1 MSFYG
6 NIKNTARTQF
16 YFDRIYPNRV
26 SMDTNAKKDGI
37 FAGRYVLVEYE
48 QDISADDFQQYYF
61 YGGKMYTEMA
71 KVTAKMVLDSTQEI
85 EAIEG
90 GLDDAYVRPE
100 TIPHGTVCC
109 VPKGQRISMK
119 LGSPMYIQ
127 FTDSRGS
134 YKTTNKVEYDN
145 FYKSHHDMK
154 DPQIYI
160 IDSRM
165 YSVYSFVGG
174 QYAVIEPHRDYTTSN
189 EIEYRRA
196 KVTTTDSAEGPQSS
210 LEWEILSLGDSVFKR
225 NYNIDKGSYNT
236 ERTYDSTVWQKTY
249 VGNEEKYIMIADLNT
264 ITPTFSF
271 TADAPT
277 VTPVPPHYDP
287 NQTNTNYNIHIQGPW
302 GLRVRGANGNLK
314 VPSIDHFGRISD
326 KLPAI
331 RATDSI
337 VTYPSDFTTAWEGA
351 FYDIA
356 QEEED
361 KKFYSQYSNKWN
373 GKKDNKSSRVDG
385 AIYINRYGF
394 DPKIISKSK
403 DVTNPSSM
411 FYNPLVTPDSV
422 RDLVTLEPTGYS
434 GRLYNDHLGNEKFD
448 AQPDTQEFIMM
459 LPSIGDAISELW
471 DIVYGGRDT
480 NSTIKET
487 NTRNLDYQWEYAN
500 GVVKREGLRSIMDV
514 NGHFDDK
521 AVNTIAGCIN
531 TVHDMLGMII
541 VQNSDG
547 LDLSKYEDGYIY
559 QFSDGSYRRKTTKY
573 TYTRELPYS
582 YSKITLSEV
591 TYAKGHYYTKSGN
604 DYVVCND
611 ESFIS
616 GKEYYVKKI
625 DTPQK
630 YSVVSNM
637 GTLPNQTL
645 FYMTPVDPE
654 TGKPNYKVV
663 YDVAENINYYT
674 LNKETSLKVT
684 AFYSPYTFYY
694 PLMSGEQPGY
704 YLDMADKGT
713 EGRQYFI
720 LDRSSV
726 ENPLNQSLED
736 IGRYDFKTDKYVL
749 SYNEDGSAAETTD
762 LKYIYCPGYFY
773 KMTTETRD
781 DGTEVRTIRLEER
794 PYNQINLNDDY
805 YIVSGTLV
813 SGNNGG
819 QWVQNPDG
827 SFTTSDETSNLNVTG
842 MYKVKLLPWREN
854 YYYYAAQKKL
864 LPSFEEEIE
873 YDEEIAED
881 EIIEGGDLEDNSLLP
896 TYVPSYNYLALEK
909 LQDFYDKEFTYNAD
923 TALFT
928 KFYVAKFEDA
938 GVFYEKNKFYFKT
951 PDGSYA
957 IDKNDEMTEGREY
970 YADVTFNKFTG
981 RTFYVPN
988 KYYTIDPITNDYV
1001 LEKSLTY
1008 DSSKTYYRF
1017 NGGIYVMS
1025 DSLGVFAPHSEWSD
1039 VVLQVP
1045 ASVRLCY
1052 RDESIG
1058 TENLVNFGRGLN
1070 TIHGLILQMNKM
1082 LEIDNFNTRN
1092 RTTLQ
1097 GCINVINDI
1106 INKFNKLI
1114 PNNFAIIDDYGRVNT
1129 AHWSTLQKTS
1139 STKTKDSGAA
1149 EIVLAEGVNQDK
1161 FREVSSVSAMR
1172 GQWLTLSMNSS
1183 PAGPQFVIHHNF
1195 QKVTDTT
1202 SAGNKNGGTITGVT
1216 TGTNHGSGDTLQ
1228 LYTPIVDEMGH
1239 VVGKN
1244 TETVTL
1250 PYGFKTIASNGSV
1263 TGTSELTA
1271 SNANIIADNTQDTF
1285 TINMGNK
1292 WIRTA
1297 TNTTSDTMTFAH
1309 ILSPISSQANTAYG
1323 LQQDETVNV
1332 LDGDNTFE
1340 VPVFKFDEAGHIIFA
1355 ETHTVT
1361 IPEVFESVKVVGSST
1376 DTSDTTTSSGTI
1388 TADSLKDTLNF
1399 EAGNQWLQMSHNATT
1414 DTIVF
1419 KHYVKKFN
1427 ETTATTDL
1435 DNSNTFTVQEIA
1447 WDNAGHLTSSKKRT
1461 YTLQDGFK
1469 NLAIAN
1475 SGASTTTSPTAA
1487 AGTLTAAT
1495 QVDTATLDTS
1505 NRWITLV
1512 ADATN
1517 KKVTIGHAT
1526 AGTASTSRGDTANQ
1540 TPKFGATFKVLSVG
1554 IDQTGHVSSLA
1565 DHTVKIPLPSLT
1577 DNTTGNVVIGLSL
1590 VAADGAFTLTKTNV
1604 GTLALT
1610 GYTAPTERKTGV
1622 LAASDTI
1629 NGAFAKVQSYLYS
1642 LTDTINGLDYTD
1654 SNAAS
1659 GKYVSSVTQE
1669 NGKITVTHTDF
1680 SPSISITAGTGT
1692 AAPKVNVTVGG
1703 ATGTAQSLTTATTGI
1718 YGVTKLYNG
1727 VDSTSTALAATA
1739 NAVKAAY
1746 DKANAAVVANAAIT
1760 GATKCKITYDAKGL
1774 VTAGVDLEAS
1784 DIPDISATYLTH
1796 AKKYE
1801 YDLTKVSNYNTTLS
1815 AITDNTLTVAQLVMK
1830 VASLEA
1836 RIKALEG

>member
-26 SMDTNAKKDGI
+26 AMDDNAKKDGI
-37 FAGRYVLVEYE
+37 FVGRYVLVEYE

-61 YGGKMYTEMA
+61 YDGKMYTEMA
-71 KVTAKMVLDSTQEI
+71 KVTVKMVLDNTQKI

-90 GLDDAYVRPE
+90 GLDDAYVGPE
-100 TIPHGTVCC
+100 TIPNGTVCC
-109 VPKGQRISMK
+109 VPKGQHISMN

-134 YKTTNKVEYDN
+134 YKTTNKLEYDK
-145 FYKSHHDMK
+145 FYKNNPGMK

-160 IDSRM
+160 IDSKM
-165 YSVYSFVGG
+165 YSVNGFVGG
-174 QYAVIEPHRDYTTSN
+174 QYAVVEPHRNYTTSN
-189 EIEYRRA
+189 EIEYRKA
-196 KVTTTDSAEGPQSS
+196 KITETSI
-210 LEWEILSLGDSVFKR
+210 EWEILSLGDSVFNR
-225 NYNIDKGSYNT
+225 NYNIDKGNYNT

-264 ITPTFSF
+264 ITPSFSF

-314 VPSIDHFGRISD
+314 VPTIDHFGRISD
-326 KLPAI
+326 KLPSI
-331 RATDSI
+331 QATKSEA
-337 VTYPSDFTTAWEGA
+337 TYPSDFTTEWEGA
-351 FYDIA
+351 FYDIT
-356 QEEED
+356 QEKEN
-361 KKFYSQYSNKWN
+361 KKFYNQYSNKWD
-373 GKKDNKSSRVDG
+373 GKKNSKIDG
-385 AIYINRYGF
+385 AIYVNKSGF
-394 DPKIISKSK
+394 DPKTISKSK
-403 DVTNPSSM
+403 DVTNPDSI
-411 FYNPLVTPDSV
+411 FYNPLVNPNSIK
-422 RDLVTLEPTGYS
+422 DLVTLEPTGYS
-434 GRLYNDHLGNEKFD
+434 GRIYNDHLGNETFD
-448 AQPDTQEFIMM
+448 AQPDTQEFVMM
-459 LPSIGDAISELW
+459 LPSIGDTISELW

-480 NSTIKET
+480 NSKIKET

-541 VQNSDG
+541 VQDSDE

-582 YSKITLSEV
+582 YSKVNLNEV
-591 TYAKGHYYTKSGN
+591 TYTKGHYYTKSDD
-604 DYVVCND
+604 DYQVCND
-611 ESFIS
+611 ESFTS
-616 GKEYYVKKI
+616 GKEYYAKKI
-625 DTPQK
+625 DISQK

-637 GTLPNQTL
+637 GTLPNETL
-645 FYMTPVDPE
+645 FYMTPVDSE

-663 YDVAENINYYT
+663 YDVAENVNYYT
-674 LNKETSLKVT
+674 LNKETPLKVT

-694 PLMSGEQPGY
+694 PLMNDENPGY

-713 EGRQYFI
+713 EGRQYLI
-720 LDRSSV
+720 LDKSSV
-726 ENPLNQSLED
+726 ESPLNQSLEE
-736 IGRYDFKTDKYVL
+736 IGRYDSETNQYVL
-749 SYNEDGSAAETTD
+749 SYNEDGSIAEATD

-773 KMTTETRD
+773 KMTTETRE
-781 DGTEVRTIRLEER
+781 DGTEIKTIRLEEK

-842 MYKVKLLPWREN
+842 MYKVTLLPWREN

-864 LPSFEEEIE
+864 LPSFGEDNEEIT
-873 YDEEIAED
+873 ED
-881 EIIEGGDLEDNSLLP
+881 EIIENNSLLP
-896 TYVPSYNYLALEK
+896 TYVPSYNYLTLEK
-909 LQDFYDKEFTYNAD
+909 LKDFYDKEFTYNEN

-928 KFYVAKFEDA
+928 KFYVAEFEDA

-951 PDGSYA
+951 TDGSYA

-970 YADVTFNKFTG
+970 YADITFDKFTS
-981 RTFYVPN
+981 RTFYIPN
-988 KYYTIDPITNDYV
+988 KYYTIDSVTNDYV

-1025 DSLGVFAPHSEWSD
+1025 DSLGLFAPHSEWNEAA
-1039 VVLQVP
+1039 LQVP

-1082 LEIDNFNTRN
+1082 LEIDNFDTRD

-1129 AHWSTLQKTS
+1129 AHWSTLQKIS
-1139 STKTKDSGAA
+1139 STETKESGAA

-1161 FREVSSVSAMR
+1161 FNEVSSVSDMR
-1172 GQWLTLSMNSS
+1172 GQWLTLSLNSS
-1183 PAGPQFVIHHNF
+1183 PIGSQFEIHHNF
-1195 QKVTDTT
+1195 QKVTDTV
-1202 SAGNKNGGTITGVT
+1202 SSGNKNGGTITGTT
-1216 TGTNHGSGDTLQ
+1216 TGINHGSGDTLQ
-1228 LYTPIVDEMGH
+1228 LYSPIVDEMGH

-1244 TETVTL
+1244 IETVTL

-1263 TGTSELTA
+1263 TETSELTA
-1271 SNANIIADNTQDTF
+1271 SSANIIADNTQDTF

-1292 WIRTA
+1292 WIKTA
-1297 TNTTSDTMTFAH
+1297 TDTTSDTMTFAH
-1309 ILSPISSQANTAYG
+1309 ALSPISSHANIAYG
-1323 LQQDETVNV
+1323 LQQDETVNI

-1340 VPVFKFDEAGHIIFA
+1340 VPVFKFDEAGHITFA
-1355 ETHTVT
+1355 ATHTVT
-1361 IPEVFESVKVVGSST
+1361 IPEAFESVKVVGSSV
-1376 DTSDTTTSSGTI
+1376 DTSDTTSSSGTI

-1399 EAGNQWLQMSHNATT
+1399 EAGNQWLQMSHNDTT

-1427 ETTATTDL
+1427 ETTDTTDL

-1475 SGASTTTSPTAA
+1475 SGANTTTSPIAA

-1512 ADATN
+1512 ADTDN
-1517 KKVTIGHAT
+1517 KKVTIGHAA
-1526 AGTASTSRGDTANQ
+1526 AGAASTSKGDAANQ
-1540 TPKFGATFKVLSVG
+1540 TPKFGATFKVLSAG

-1577 DNTTGNVVIGLSL
+1577 DATTGNIVTGLSL
-1590 VAADGAFTLTKTNV
+1590 VAADGAFTLTKANV

-1610 GYTAPTERKTGV
+1610 GYTAPTERNTNV

-1629 NGAFAKVQSYLYS
+1629 NDAFAKVQSYLYN
-1642 LTDTINGLDYTD
+1642 LTD
-1654 SNAAS
+1654 
-1659 GKYVSSVTQE
+1659 
-1669 NGKITVTHTDF
+1669 
-1680 SPSISITAGTGT
+1680 
-1692 AAPKVNVTVGG
+1692 
-1703 ATGTAQSLTTATTGI
+1703 AT
-1718 YGVTKLYNG
+1718 N
-1727 VDSTSTALAATA
+1727 D
-1739 NAVKAAY
+1739 AY

-1760 GATKCKITYDAKGL
+1760 GGTKCKITYDAKGL
-1774 VTAGVDLEAS
+1774 VTAGADLEVS
-1784 DIPDISATYLTH
+1784 DIPDISAEYITH
-1796 AKKYE
+1796 TLRYE
-1801 YDLTKVSNYNTTLS
+1801 YDLTQIPTYLS
-1815 AITDNTLTVAQLVMK
+1815 ALSKITDGTLTVAQLVMK
-1830 VASLEA
+1830 VAILEDRIKSLE
-1836 RIKALEG
+1836 R